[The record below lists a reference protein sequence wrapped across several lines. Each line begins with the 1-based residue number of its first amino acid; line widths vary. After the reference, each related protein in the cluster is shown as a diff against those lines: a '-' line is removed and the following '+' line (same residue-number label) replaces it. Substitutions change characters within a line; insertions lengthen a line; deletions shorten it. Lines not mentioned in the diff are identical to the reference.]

1 MLICSE
7 FLESLVFFQICHF
20 YAKKA
25 ANYLDDGPQIRSL
38 MRNYFYIAFIV
49 FTLLFVY
56 QFWDQNLYEQDRSGL
71 CHSFYFIIPSLV
83 NQIVNSFFI
92 YIGVRIMRTINEI
105 NSHHTALITPVT
117 QPTALNVSA
126 SKESSS
132 DTSHLQ
138 TANNTSV
145 SDINFAPQ
153 TNDVEHRRKAA
164 RNMWLIIV
172 TIFTIA
178 TYSSLYSVILFVW
191 ADSECYV
198 QQ

>member
-1 MLICSE
+1 M
-7 FLESLVFFQICHF
+7 
-20 YAKKA
+20 
-25 ANYLDDGPQIRSL
+25 
-38 MRNYFYIAFIV
+38 
-49 FTLLFVY
+49 
-56 QFWDQNLYEQDRSGL
+56 
-71 CHSFYFIIPSLV
+71 
-83 NQIVNSFFI
+83 
-92 YIGVRIMRTINEI
+92 
-105 NSHHTALITPVT
+105 
-117 QPTALNVSA
+117 SA

-138 TANNTSV
+138 TANNTSSI

-153 TNDVEHRRKAA
+153 INEVEHRRKAA

-178 TYSSLYSVILFVW
+178 TYSSLYSVILYVW